1 MENRESEIVEFKKS
15 TNDLQEDVKSSVLE
29 AMEDVIEEKNLSSSY
44 TSAKEAIKDMLKE

>member
-15 TNDLQEDVKSSVLE
+15 TSELEEEVKPSVLE